1 LRRSALPL
9 EPAGGFAVIE
19 VDLNARILTE
29 GHNVYVARPGRDFRL
44 FPEFR
49 ESGLLLLELPGLGW
63 PFGQQ
68 LSDDDLRRLVNRSR
82 ALRRWHR
89 VRTDDP
95 KPSTDLHDYTTGGG
109 QSRDLIPLI
118 RKFSEKAL
126 GKAQTNEADLSSLK
140 AKVDN
145 SYLVANKIVERLPKA
160 EPDFKTYAG
169 SLIELQ
175 KCAERFQGALDA
187 QCWVEAVSRYAAQ
200 KKAFEQKVTAL
211 QTSWP

>member
-1 LRRSALPL
+1 VSEQA
-9 EPAGGFAVIE
+9 
-19 VDLNARILTE
+19 D
-29 GHNVYVARPGRDFRL
+29 
-44 FPEFR
+44 
-49 ESGLLLLELPGLGW
+49 
-63 PFGQQ
+63 
-68 LSDDDLRRLVNRSR
+68 
-82 ALRRWHR
+82 
-89 VRTDDP
+89 
-95 KPSTDLHDYTTGGG
+95 
-109 QSRDLIPLI
+109 RDLIPLI